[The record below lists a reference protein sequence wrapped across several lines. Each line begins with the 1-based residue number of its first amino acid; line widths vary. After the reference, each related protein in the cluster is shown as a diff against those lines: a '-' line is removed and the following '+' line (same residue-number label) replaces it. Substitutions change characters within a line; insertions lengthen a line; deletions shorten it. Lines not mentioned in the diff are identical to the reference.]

1 MPDNSFKIELIKYLE
16 SVTLGSTESTSL
28 EIMTTD
34 QLDDLIRL
42 CRVNPDDAGS
52 MARAKFA
59 MNRRY
64 ELRKELRKQRLKEL
78 RLERAAAS
86 NVEFGR
92 LSPDNRARFVM
103 FVCENMDIFSE
114 YASDDFHWLDNI
126 TLCPSVDFWT
136 GDIGDAVNEIL
147 GRLRFGEKHGSNI
160 DAALFSSYTYDGV
173 TDGPICSPILMG
185 ELDEET
191 KKNIFWKYARAR
203 L

>member
-16 SVTLGSTESTSL
+16 SVTLGSTESTTL

-42 CRVNPDDAGS
+42 CHVNPDDPDS
-52 MARAKFA
+52 MTRAKTA
-59 MNRRY
+59 MERRY
-64 ELRKELRKQRLKEL
+64 ELRKKLRKTRLDEL
-78 RLERAAAS
+78 CLERAAVS
-86 NVEFGR
+86 NREFER
-92 LSPDNRARFVM
+92 LNPDNRAQFVM
-103 FVCENMDIFSE
+103 FVRESMDIFSE

-173 TDGPICSPILMG
+173 TDGPICSPILMY
-185 ELDEET
+185 ELNEEI
-191 KKNIFWKYARAR
+191 KKMIFWKYARAR

>member
-1 MPDNSFKIELIKYLE
+1 MPDNAFKIELIRYLE

-42 CRVNPDDAGS
+42 CRVNPDDESS

-64 ELRKELRKQRLKEL
+64 ELRKELRKQRLNEL

-114 YASDDFHWLDNI
+114 YASDDFHWFDDVK
-126 TLCPSVDFWT
+126 LCPSVDFWT
-136 GDIGDAVNEIL
+136 GDLGNAVNEIL
-147 GRLRFGEKHGSNI
+147 GRLRFGEKQDSSI

-173 TDGPICSPILMG
+173 TDGPICSPILMD

-191 KKNIFWKYARAR
+191 KKMIFWKYARAR

>member
-1 MPDNSFKIELIKYLE
+1 MPDNALKIELIKYLE

-52 MARAKFA
+52 MARAKTA
-59 MNRRY
+59 MERRY
-64 ELRKELRKQRLKEL
+64 ELRKELRKQRLKEM
-78 RLERAAAS
+78 RLERAATS

-92 LSPDNRARFVM
+92 LSPDNRTRFVV
-103 FVCENMDIFSE
+103 FVRENMDTFSE
-114 YASDDFHWLDNI
+114 YASDDFHWFDDV
-126 TLCPSVDFWT
+126 TLFPSVDFWT
-136 GDIGDAVNEIL
+136 GDLGNAVNEIL
-147 GRLRFGEKHGSNI
+147 SRLRFGEKQDSSI

-191 KKNIFWKYARAR
+191 KKMIFWKYARAR